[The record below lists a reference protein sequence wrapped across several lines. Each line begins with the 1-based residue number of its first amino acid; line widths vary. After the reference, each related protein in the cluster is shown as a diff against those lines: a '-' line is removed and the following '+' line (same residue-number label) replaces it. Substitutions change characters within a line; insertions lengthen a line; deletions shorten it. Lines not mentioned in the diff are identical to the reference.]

1 MKIEKNWT
9 FKSQEVADHFDNHV
23 REQLPW
29 YDLASES
36 VVHFVRHYL
45 PHNGLVYDIGAST
58 GNFYRRLYDLIN
70 DREATYVA
78 IDNSEEMIDKW
89 KDIYLESNYRIH
101 HADAD
106 DYDYKSFDCGILF
119 LVLMFIPYASRKRL
133 IKQLYEQCKPGGVII
148 IVDKEEQPYGYY
160 GTALHRLTLQGKIN
174 QGVKPQE
181 IIDKELSL
189 QGVQRPI
196 RYYELFD
203 EYKPRQFFRFGE
215 FQGILIEKVF

>member
-1 MKIEKNWT
+1 MKIERNWT
-9 FKSQEVADHFDNHV
+9 FKSQEVADHFDDHV

-45 PHNGLVYDIGAST
+45 PDNGLVYDIGAST
-58 GNFYRRLYDLIN
+58 GNFYKRLYDLIN

-89 KDIYLESNYRIH
+89 KDIYLESNYRLH
-101 HADAD
+101 NADAHTFN
-106 DYDYKSFDCGILF
+106 YKHFDCGILF
-119 LVLMFIPYASRKRL
+119 LVLMFIPYANRKDL
-133 IKQLYEQCKPGGVII
+133 IEELWSKCRSGGAIL
-148 IVDKEEQPYGYY
+148 IVDKEEQPHGYY

-174 QGVKPQE
+174 QGAQPKD

-189 QGVQRPI
+189 QGVQRPV
-196 RYYELFD
+196 RFHELL
-203 EYKPRQFFRFGE
+203 KPYNPKQFFRFGE
-215 FQGILIEKVF
+215 FMGVLLEKN